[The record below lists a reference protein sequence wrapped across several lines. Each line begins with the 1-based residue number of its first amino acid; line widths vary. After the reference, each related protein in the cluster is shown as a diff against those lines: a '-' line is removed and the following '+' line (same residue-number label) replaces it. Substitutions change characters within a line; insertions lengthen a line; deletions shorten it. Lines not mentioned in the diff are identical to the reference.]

1 MLTLLNS
8 FFRLGISLLNRL
20 TCKDHDMASAFLSSS
35 ILILR
40 SLQEMNVEHL
50 GLFSRSVKAQQP
62 WYQIWDLG
70 TKNKRAYSRSSSMYV
85 YHSLSPEKN
94 KARSLLRFL
103 SLFLLHDDVGN
114 AVQNSIVH
122 VYFILLLCYDGGGL
136 AFGLSAF
143 IVVSFGMRTTTT
155 CGGWLSSTISLLLL
169 LGA

>member
-8 FFRLGISLLNRL
+8 SFRLGIFLLNRL

-70 TKNKRAYSRSSSMYV
+70 TKNKRAYSSSMYV

-103 SLFLLHDDVGN
+103 SLSLFFFFMMMLVTQYRI
-114 AVQNSIVH
+114 A
-122 VYFILLLCYDGGGL
+122 LCMCTLYYYY
-136 AFGLSAF
+136 AMMAAASPSASRPLSLCP
-143 IVVSFGMRTTTT
+143 SG
-155 CGGWLSSTISLLLL
+155 
-169 LGA
+169 

>member
-8 FFRLGISLLNRL
+8 FFRLGIFLLNRL

-70 TKNKRAYSRSSSMYV
+70 TKNKRAYSSSITASALKKIRPDRY
-85 YHSLSPEKN
+85 YDFSLS
-94 KARSLLRFL
+94 L
-103 SLFLLHDDVGN
+103 SLFFFFMMMLVTQYRI
-114 AVQNSIVH
+114 A
-122 VYFILLLCYDGGGL
+122 LCMCTLYYYY
-136 AFGLSAF
+136 AMMAAASPSASRPLSLCP
-143 IVVSFGMRTTTT
+143 SG
-155 CGGWLSSTISLLLL
+155 
-169 LGA
+169 

>member
-1 MLTLLNS
+1 MLALLNS
-8 FFRLGISLLNRL
+8 FFRLGIFLLLNRL

-70 TKNKRAYSRSSSMYV
+70 TKNKRAYSSSITASALKKIRPDRY
-85 YHSLSPEKN
+85 YDFSLS
-94 KARSLLRFL
+94 L

-143 IVVSFGMRTTTT
+143 IVVSFGMRRRTTT

-169 LGA
+169 GA